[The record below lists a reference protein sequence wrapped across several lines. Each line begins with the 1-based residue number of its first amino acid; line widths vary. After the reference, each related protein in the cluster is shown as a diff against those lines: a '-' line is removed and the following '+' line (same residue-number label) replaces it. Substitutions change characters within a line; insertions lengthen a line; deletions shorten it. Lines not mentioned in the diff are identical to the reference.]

1 MSETDEMVEIEEI
14 RALKIQYT
22 NFYDTG
28 NLEGVLSLFTEDAIV
43 DSGVQ
48 GRAEGIDEIRAYF
61 AAEMEVTVGTQHFIS
76 NPRIELVG
84 ADRAKGEWYMQDVMV
99 GMSQPGEQA
108 LVLYGSYSD
117 EYRKV
122 DGEWKMSVFRV
133 SVELP
138 TEWATAGASQ
148 GGD

>member
-1 MSETDEMVEIEEI
+1 MSRIDEIMEIEKI
-14 RALKIQYT
+14 RALRIQYT

-28 NLEGVLSLFTEDAIV
+28 NLEGLLSLFTEHAIV

-48 GRAEGIDEIRAYF
+48 GRAEGIDEIRTYF
-61 AAEMEVTVGTQHFIS
+61 AAQMEATGRTLYFIS
-76 NPRIELVG
+76 NPRIELIG
-84 ADRAKGEWYMQDVMV
+84 ADRAKGEWYMQDVVV
-99 GMSQPGEQA
+99 GMSQPGEKA

-122 DGEWKMSVFRV
+122 GGEWKMSVFRV

-138 TEWATAGASQ
+138 HEWATASEGQ
-148 GGD
+148 GDD